1 MPLLPPRRPKR
12 ISRFR
17 EIPEAVATGTEGVWD
32 ASDDALLAGFA
43 TGDRDAAAVFVQRYQ
58 AKMIGLALLITR
70 DRVEAEEVAQDAFVR
85 ALRYAG
91 SYDARRGAVSSWLL
105 GIVRNVALDRV
116 RVTSRRREELFAEFP
131 PDGLLA
137 SADDIDAV
145 GERDAARRMV
155 ALVQTLPVEQRDTLL
170 AVTLY
175 GLTAREVSE
184 ASDVPLGTVKTRVRL
199 ALRKVRDELG
209 AQVQ

>member
-1 MPLLPPRRPKR
+1 
-12 ISRFR
+12 
-17 EIPEAVATGTEGVWD
+17 VWD

-43 TGDRDAAAVFVQRYQ
+43 TGDPDAAAVFVRRYQ
-58 AKMIGLALLITR
+58 AKMVGLALLITR
-70 DRVEAEEVAQDAFVR
+70 DQVEAEEVAQDAFVR
-85 ALRYAG
+85 AFRYGG

-116 RVTSRRREELFAEFP
+116 RVTSRRREQLFAELP
-131 PDGLLA
+131 ADGLM
-137 SADDIDAV
+137 DEGDEIEAV

-155 ALVQTLPVEQRDTLL
+155 ALVQTLPAEQRDTLL

-184 ASDVPLGTVKTRVRL
+184 ALGVPLGTVKTRVRL

-209 AQVQ
+209 ARVQ